1 MNPHINNNNKGGFKN
16 TRQRAARLLGGLT
29 ATAALMTLSGLFSC
43 SPSTKSVSLPAA
55 MSSSALSYKV
65 SQNPDKDNEVYLEST
80 TIGAIPFWDFGSGT
94 STNQYDTIIFPFSGD
109 YTIHYSV
116 SSAGGFVPGD
126 STVIHVSNTDLS
138 YLTDPSWSYIA
149 GETGKT
155 WVLDMS
161 KPIGWYG
168 SDYPKH
174 NGSADDWSWHP
185 DYAGNEWVMTNR
197 DYGSM
202 HFDLDNG
209 KNYSVTSIA
218 ESGTATTKTGAF
230 DINTSTGMIK
240 LIGAELLYGG
250 DYHSQ
255 VSNWQNICILDMSE
269 TSITLGVWRDQS
281 SEGTCWIGF
290 TYKLQQ

>member
-1 MNPHINNNNKGGFKN
+1 MNPHINNKKGSLKGSWQKAGSL
-16 TRQRAARLLGGLT
+16 QGLLT
-29 ATAALMTLSGLFSC
+29 AAVLVALSGLFSC
-43 SPSTKSVSLPAA
+43 SPSTKNVSLPAA
-55 MSSSALSYKV
+55 LGSSALSYKV
-65 SQNPDKDNEVYLEST
+65 SQNPNKDNEVYLEST
-80 TIGAIPFWDFGSGT
+80 TKGAIPFWDFGSGT
-94 STNQYDTIIFPFSGD
+94 STSELDTIIFPFSGD

-126 STVIHVSNTDLS
+126 STVIHVTNKDLN
-138 YLTDPSWSYIA
+138 YLTDPVWGYIA
-149 GETGKT
+149 GAIGKT

-161 KPIGWYG
+161 KPVGWYG
-168 SDYPKH
+168 ADYPKH

-185 DYAGNEWVMTNR
+185 DYVGNEYVMANR

-209 KNYSVTSIA
+209 KNYSVTSID
-218 ESGTATTKTGAF
+218 EKGNATTKSGAF
-230 DINTSTGMIK
+230 DINTSSGMIK

-255 VSNWQNICILDMSE
+255 ASNWQNICILDKSD

-281 SEGTCWIGF
+281 AEGPCWIGF